1 MAAASAAGSFR
12 DRDLPN
18 LGADSADQNWISVL
32 VLVFKFNLNLLAS
45 GDINGKV
52 ISPAYRSL
60 MQVNTKT
67 RHVNHHRSHAPHHS
81 GTNHLLTSAGHP
93 EKVLC

>member
-32 VLVFKFNLNLLAS
+32 VFKFNLNLLAS

-60 MQVNTKT
+60 VQVNTKLDTLIIIEAT
-67 RHVNHHRSHAPHHS
+67 RLIIVVLIIY
-81 GTNHLLTSAGHP
+81 LLPPVILRRFFSI
-93 EKVLC
+93 